1 MEQDELLHQLVD
13 PKSPINIE
21 SLLDTITALVNDCKI
36 PVLMRMKSVDNFISR
51 YERIVESV
59 AALRMKAT
67 DFRQLKVIGRGA
79 FGEVH
84 LVRHT
89 RTNTV
94 YAMKMLNKDD
104 MIKRADSA
112 FFWEERDIM
121 AHANSE
127 WIVRLQYAFQ
137 DPRHLYMVMEY
148 MPGGDL
154 VNLMTS
160 YEVSEKWTRFYTAE
174 IVEALAALHN
184 MGYIH
189 RDVKPDN
196 MLISRSGH
204 IKLADFGTCVKM
216 NSNGVVRCSTAV
228 GTPDYISPEVLR
240 NQGKDSEFG
249 KEVDWWSVGVFIY
262 EMLVGETPFYA
273 EALVSTYAN
282 IMNHQTSLRFPDEPL
297 ISTQAKDIIKK
308 FLSAAPERLGKNN
321 VDEIRNH
328 KFFKND
334 EWTFETLKDAT
345 PPIVPSLKSDDDTTH
360 FEEIETRDRDNAS
373 DFQLPKTFNGNQL
386 PFIGFTYSNEYSPV
400 KKLLNGASS
409 NGVQNGVE
417 NKPVVVQQPLTNGH
431 STGIPEEQYEEVVI
445 ELDSKKRELESLKDS
460 ISRTEIRAKLI
471 ETEKNSLSSKIND
484 LERELKDNKER
495 LRLGA
500 DSDTKVNE
508 LSVELRMSKEY
519 NGEMENELSK
529 FRDKCEQLKEDLRKK
544 SGELAQE
551 KNETQRVLQQ
561 KKNAEEAFAE
571 IKRDHEMLQTREA
584 EKSLQLKK
592 ALDERK
598 ENGAYQQSVA
608 KATDAEW
615 ERKMQ
620 YYEKQLEQ
628 ATDDRKREEQ
638 KRTAAEFDQ
647 SRVARKL
654 AGIEANYELL
664 QNDYTNMKE
673 ARKDLERDLQD
684 VIAEKRRLEIRV
696 EQLMDSRN
704 TDERVLNLCQEEL
717 LESQEEAKYKED
729 GLRGKIDGIRN
740 ELENEK
746 MKSQTL
752 EENLIVADKERG
764 MLKMEV
770 QELMQRHKWEMANK
784 EQNLKHIENQLEELK
799 EHSRIESTEQESND
813 KKTIADL
820 NKKLE
825 LEKAHKK
832 AVINKLEEE
841 MAKRQPLKKGDKG
854 ITKSALIKKEREI
867 VGFKKCRTG
876 RILMSLQQE
885 NQHLQQKMTEMY
897 MDSEKQ
903 GEHFSYQMQEM
914 SQLIETLRDE
924 LKEYKDEYP
933 QRHSV
938 NRYEDKRSLDSREGI
953 PTSISHQ
960 NIQIDGWLSLRDMTK
975 KSRKP
980 KVVFKK
986 KSDHQLT
993 LFFQWTN
1000 YFVILNEYAFTI
1012 YTDEK
1017 HLNSVVLTIEAGA
1030 MAHVRHV
1037 TSADLRNVDDNQLPK
1052 IFHIM
1057 YDDTSSNSSR
1067 HASNSDLSICE
1078 PREEGWKRHDF
1089 QELSYHTRT
1098 YCDDCGKKLS
1108 DFIRPTPAFECKN
1121 CHYKTHKEHIAQ
1133 GTITMCRYTGLSRE
1147 LVLMGTHK
1155 EVCNQWVS
1163 QLRRFIEASRPA
1175 NVSVSRVS
1183 SRRHVGGPG
1192 SSA

>member
-1 MEQDELLHQLVD
+1 MEQDELLQQLVD

-51 YERIVESV
+51 YERVVESV
-59 AALRMKAT
+59 AALRMKAA

-89 RTNTV
+89 KTNTV

-174 IVEALAALHN
+174 IVEALAALHS

-196 MLISRSGH
+196 MLISISGH

-216 NSNGVVRCSTAV
+216 NQNGVVRCSTAV

-240 NQGKDSEFG
+240 NQGQDAEFG

-273 EALVSTYAN
+273 EALVSTYTN
-282 IMNHQTSLRFPDEPL
+282 IMNHKTSLRFPDEPL

-308 FLSAAPERLGKNN
+308 FLSAAPERLGKSS
-321 VDEIRNH
+321 VDEIRSH

-334 EWTFETLKDAT
+334 EWTFDTLRDAT
-345 PPIVPSLKSDDDTTH
+345 PPIIPSLKSDDDTTH
-360 FEEIETRDRDNAS
+360 FEEIETKDRTNAG

-400 KKLLNGASS
+400 KNMLKGSVAPSP
-409 NGVQNGVE
+409 VQNGIEPKVIIQQQ
-417 NKPVVVQQPLTNGH
+417 QQPLTNGNH
-431 STGIPEEQYEEVVI
+431 ITGIPEEQYGEVVM
-445 ELDSKKRELESLKDS
+445 ELDSKKRELEMLKEN
-460 ISRTEIRAKLI
+460 IARTEIRAKMI
-471 ETEKNSLSSKIND
+471 ENEKNSLSTKLTD
-484 LERELKDNKER
+484 LERELKDNKDKIR
-495 LRLGA
+495 HGA
-500 DSDTKVNE
+500 DSDAKVNE
-508 LSVELRMSKEY
+508 LVVELRMSKEY
-519 NGEMENELSK
+519 NNEMEGEMSK

-551 KNETQRVLQQ
+551 KNETQRVFQQ
-561 KKNAEEAFAE
+561 KKDADEAFAE
-571 IKRDHEMLQTREA
+571 IKRDYELLQAREA

-628 ATDDRKREEQ
+628 ANDDRKREEQ

-664 QNDYTNMKE
+664 QNDYKSMKE

-704 TDERVLNLCQEEL
+704 TDERVLSLCQDEL
-717 LESQEEAKYKED
+717 VESQEEAKYKED
-729 GLRGKIDGIRN
+729 GLRGKIDGIKN
-740 ELENEK
+740 ELENER
-746 MKSQTL
+746 MKSQSL
-752 EENLIVADKERG
+752 EENLLVADKERG

-770 QELMQRHKWEMANK
+770 QELMQRHKWEITNK
-784 EQNLKHIENQLEELK
+784 DQNLKHIEKQLEELQ
-799 EHSRIESTEQESND
+799 EQSRIENTEQETND
-813 KKTIADL
+813 KKTIQDL
-820 NKKLE
+820 TKKLE

-854 ITKSALIKKEREI
+854 VTKSALIKKEREI
-867 VGFKKCRTG
+867 
-876 RILMSLQQE
+876 MSLQQE
-885 NQHLQQKMTEMY
+885 KDAMTKRIATMYYEM
-897 MDSEKQ
+897 EKQ
-903 GEHFSYQMQEM
+903 AEHFNLQMQDM
-914 SQLIETLRDE
+914 QGACDALNDE
-924 LKEYKDEYP
+924 LREFREEYP
-933 QRHSV
+933 QRMDR

-953 PTSISHQ
+953 PTSMSHQ
-960 NIQIDGWLSLRDMTK
+960 NFQLDGWLSLREMTK
-975 KSRKP
+975 KSSRKP
-980 KVVFKK
+980 KWSNCFVV
-986 KSDHQLT
+986 
-993 LFFQWTN
+993 
-1000 YFVILNEYAFTI
+1000 LNEYAFTI
-1012 YTDEK
+1012 YVDDK
-1017 HLNSVVLTIEAGA
+1017 ALSIVLSIEAGA

-1037 TSADLRNVDDNQLPK
+1037 TAADLRNVDDSQLPK

-1067 HASNSDLSICE
+1067 HASNSDLSMIE
-1078 PREEGWKRHDF
+1078 SQREESWKRHDF
-1089 QELSYHTRT
+1089 QELSYHVRT
-1098 YCDDCGKKLS
+1098 HCDDCGKKLS
-1108 DFIRPTPAFECKN
+1108 DLLRPTPAFECKN
-1121 CHYKTHKEHIAQ
+1121 CHFKTHKEHVAQ
-1133 GTITMCRYTGLSRE
+1133 GTIPMCRFTGLSRE
-1147 LVLMGTHK
+1147 LVLMAPQQEACIK
-1155 EVCNQWVS
+1155 WVS
-1163 QLRRFIEASRPA
+1163 QLRRFIESSRPA
-1175 NVSVSRVS
+1175 AVSVSRVS
-1183 SRRHVGGPG
+1183 SRRHAGGPG
-1192 SSA
+1192 SSTSSSLHQ

>member
-1 MEQDELLHQLVD
+1 MEQDELLRQLVD
-13 PKSPINIE
+13 PRSPINVE
-21 SLLDTITALVNDCKI
+21 CLMDTLCAVVQDCKI
-36 PVLMRMKSVDNFISR
+36 PVLMRMKPVDNFVNR
-51 YERIVESV
+51 YDPVV
-59 AALRMKAT
+59 QKLAASRMKVS

-84 LVRHT
+84 LVRHMK
-89 RTNTV
+89 TNNV
-94 YAMKMLNKDD
+94 HAMKMLNKDD

-127 WIVRLQYAFQ
+127 WIVKLLYAFQ
-137 DPRHLYMVMEY
+137 DQRHLYMVMEY

-174 IVEALAALHN
+174 LVEALAALHS

-196 MLISRSGH
+196 MLISHSGH

-216 NSNGVVRCSTAV
+216 NENGVVRCSTAV

-240 NQGKDSEFG
+240 NQGQDSEFG

-273 EALVSTYAN
+273 EALVSTYTN
-282 IMNHQTSLRFPDEPL
+282 IMNHKTSLKFPDEPL

-308 FLSAAPERLGKNN
+308 FLSAAPERLGKNS
-321 VDEIRNH
+321 VDEIRSH
-328 KFFKND
+328 KFFKNE
-334 EWTFETLKDAT
+334 EWNFDTLRDAT
-345 PPIVPSLKSDDDTTH
+345 PPIIPSLKSDDDTTH
-360 FEEIETRDRDNAS
+360 FEEIETRDRDNAG

-400 KKLLNGASS
+400 KSLLMKGGGAKLETIQEEKSLI
-409 NGVQNGVE
+409 VVE
-417 NKPVVVQQPLTNGH
+417 QMLTNGGGHHNNNHH
-431 STGIPEEQYEEVVI
+431 STGIPEEKYEEIVM
-445 ELDSKKRELESLKDS
+445 ELDMKKREMEMLKES
-460 ISRTEIRAKLI
+460 IARNEIRAKLI
-471 ETEKNSLSSKIND
+471 ETEKNSLSTKISD
-484 LERELKDNKER
+484 LERELRENKDKIR
-495 LRLGA
+495 HGA
-500 DSDTKVNE
+500 DSDAKVNE

-519 NGEMENELSK
+519 NGEMENELAK
-529 FRDKCEQLKEDLRKK
+529 FRDKCEQLREDLRKK

-551 KNETQRVLQQ
+551 KNETQRAIQQ
-561 KKNAEEAFAE
+561 KKNSDEAFAE
-571 IKRDHEMLQTREA
+571 IKRDFELLQAREA
-584 EKSLQLKK
+584 EKASLLKK

-628 ATDDRKREEQ
+628 ASDDRKREEQ

-654 AGIEANYELL
+654 AGIETNYELL
-664 QNDYTNMKE
+664 QNDYKALKE
-673 ARKDLERDLQD
+673 AKKDLERDLLE
-684 VIAEKRRLEIRV
+684 VHAEKRRLEIRV

-704 TDERVLNLCQEEL
+704 TDERVLSLCQDEL
-717 LESQEEAKYKED
+717 VESQEEAKYKED

-740 ELENEK
+740 ELENER
-746 MKSQTL
+746 MKAQTL
-752 EENLIVADKERG
+752 EENLLVADKERG

-770 QELMQRHKWEMANK
+770 QELMHRHKWEMSNK
-784 EQNLKHIENQLEELK
+784 DQTMKHIENQLEELK
-799 EHSRIESTEQESND
+799 EQSRLEATEEESND

-820 NKKLE
+820 NKKLD
-825 LEKAHKK
+825 LERAHKK

-854 ITKSALIKKEREI
+854 VTKSALIKKEREI
-867 VGFKKCRTG
+867 
-876 RILMSLQQE
+876 MSLQQE
-885 NQHLQQKMTEMY
+885 KDVMTKRITTLYNEI
-897 MDSEKQ
+897 ERQ
-903 GEHFSYQMQEM
+903 AEHFNIQIQDMQSTCE
-914 SQLIETLRDE
+914 QLQDE
-924 LKEYKDEYP
+924 LREYKEDYP
-933 QRHSV
+933 NRHSV

-953 PTSISHQ
+953 PTSLSHQ
-960 NIQIDGWLSLRDMTK
+960 NIQLDGWLSLRDMTK

-980 KVVFKK
+980 K
-986 KSDHQLT
+986 
-993 LFFQWTN
+993 WTSF
-1000 YFVILNEYAFTI
+1000 FVILNEYAFTI
-1012 YTDEK
+1012 HYDEK
-1017 HLNSVVLTIEAGA
+1017 HSSSIVLTIEAGA

-1037 TSADLRNVDDNQLPK
+1037 TAADLRNVDDSQLPK

-1067 HASNSDLSICE
+1067 HASNSDLSMIE
-1078 PREEGWKRHDF
+1078 SQREESWKRHDF

-1098 YCDDCGKKLS
+1098 HCDDCGKKLS

-1121 CHYKTHKEHIAQ
+1121 CHFKTHKEHVAQ
-1133 GTITMCRYTGLSRE
+1133 GTIPMCRFTGLSRE
-1147 LVLMGTHK
+1147 LVLMAPQVD
-1155 EVCNQWVS
+1155 VCVKWVS
-1163 QLRRFIEASRPA
+1163 QLRRFIESSRQPA
-1175 NVSVSRVS
+1175 VSVSRVS
-1183 SRRHVGGPG
+1183 SRRHAGGPG
-1192 SSA
+1192 SSTSSSIHQ

>member
-1 MEQDELLHQLVD
+1 MEQDELLQQLVD

-51 YERIVESV
+51 YERVVESV

-84 LVRHT
+84 LVRHS

-174 IVEALAALHN
+174 IVEALAALHS

-196 MLISRSGH
+196 MLISITGH

-216 NSNGVVRCSTAV
+216 NTNGVVRCSTAV

-240 NQGKDSEFG
+240 NQGQDSEFG

-273 EALVSTYAN
+273 EALVSTYTN
-282 IMNHQTSLRFPDEPL
+282 IMNHKTSLKFPEEPL
-297 ISTQAKDIIKK
+297 ISQQAKDIIKK
-308 FLSAAPERLGKNN
+308 FLSAAPERLGKNS

-328 KFFKND
+328 KFFKNE
-334 EWTFETLKDAT
+334 EWTFATLRDAT
-345 PPIVPSLKSDDDTTH
+345 PPIIPSLKSDDDTTH
-360 FEEIETRDRDNAS
+360 FEEIETRDRDNAG

-400 KKLLNGASS
+400 KNLLNGVNS
-409 NGVQNGVE
+409 NGVQNMIE
-417 NKPVVVQQPLTNGH
+417 TKHVVVQQPLTNGH
-431 STGIPEEQYEEVVI
+431 STGIPEEQYQEVTM
-445 ELDSKKRELESLKDS
+445 ELGSKKREIELLKES
-460 ISRTEIRAKLI
+460 IARTEIRAKLM
-471 ETEKNSLSSKIND
+471 ENEKSSLSTKIND
-484 LERELKDNKER
+484 LERELKDNKDK
-495 LRLGA
+495 LRHGA
-500 DSDTKVNE
+500 DSDVKVNE
-508 LSVELRMSKEY
+508 LAVELRMSKEY

-551 KNETQRVLQQ
+551 KNETQRVLQH
-561 KKNAEEAFAE
+561 KKDSEEAFAE
-571 IKRDHEMLQTREA
+571 IKRDYELLQAREA
-584 EKSLQLKK
+584 EKSSLLKK

-620 YYEKQLEQ
+620 FYEKQLEQ
-628 ATDDRKREEQ
+628 ATEDRKREEQ

-664 QNDYTNMKE
+664 QNDYKNMKE
-673 ARKDLERDLQD
+673 TRKDLERDLQD
-684 VIAEKRRLEIRV
+684 VMAEKRRLEIRV

-704 TDERVLNLCQEEL
+704 TDERVLSLCQDEL
-717 LESQEEAKYKED
+717 LESHEEAKYKED

-746 MKSQTL
+746 CKSQTL
-752 EENLIVADKERG
+752 EENLLVADKERG

-770 QELMQRHKWEMANK
+770 QELMKRHKWEITNK
-784 EQNLKHIENQLEELK
+784 DQAMKHIENQLEELK
-799 EHSRIESTEQESND
+799 EQSRIDSTEQESND
-813 KKTIADL
+813 KKTIEDL
-820 NKKLE
+820 NKKLD
-825 LEKAHKK
+825 LERAHKK

-867 VGFKKCRTG
+867 
-876 RILMSLQQE
+876 MSLQQE
-885 NQHLQQKMTEMY
+885 KDAMTKRIASLYTEM
-897 MDSEKQ
+897 EKQ
-903 GEHFSYQMQEM
+903 AEHFNIQMQDM
-914 SQLIETLRDE
+914 QSTCDVLHDE
-924 LKEYKDEYP
+924 LKEYKEEYP
-933 QRHSV
+933 NRHSV

-953 PTSISHQ
+953 PTSLGHQ
-960 NIQIDGWLSLRDMTK
+960 SIQLDGWLSLRDTVK

-980 KVVFKK
+980 K
-986 KSDHQLT
+986 
-993 LFFQWTN
+993 WTN

-1012 YTDEK
+1012 HMDEK
-1017 HLNSVVLTIEAGA
+1017 NSTSFVLTIEAGA

-1037 TSADLRNVDDNQLPK
+1037 TGADLRNVDDSQLPK
-1052 IFHIM
+1052 IFHIL
-1057 YDDTSSNSSR
+1057 YDDTSSISSR
-1067 HASNSDLSICE
+1067 HASNSDLSMIE
-1078 PREEGWKRHDF
+1078 SQREESWKRHDF
-1089 QELSYHTRT
+1089 QELTYHTRT
-1098 YCDDCGKKLS
+1098 HCDACGKKLS

-1121 CHYKTHKEHIAQ
+1121 CHYKTHKEHVAQ
-1133 GTITMCRYTGLSRE
+1133 GAVPMCKYTSVSRE
-1147 LVLMGTHK
+1147 LVLMAPQAD
-1155 EVCNQWVS
+1155 VCAKWVS
-1163 QLRRFIEASRPA
+1163 QLRRFIESSRPA
-1175 NVSVSRVS
+1175 GASVSRVS
-1183 SRRHVGGPG
+1183 SRRHHGQG
-1192 SSA
+1192 SSTSSSIHQ